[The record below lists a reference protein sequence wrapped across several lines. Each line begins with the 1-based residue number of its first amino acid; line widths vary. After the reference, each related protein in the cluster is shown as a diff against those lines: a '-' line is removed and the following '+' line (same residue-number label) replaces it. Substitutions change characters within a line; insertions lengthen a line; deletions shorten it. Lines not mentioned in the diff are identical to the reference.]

1 MCISHQLDRVEV
13 LVRPLL
19 EVCCLSQ
26 RIVGNGIGID
36 LKLHAQMTYLKAHV
50 DVVLTSLLFASFHEI
65 ELFKI

>member
-13 LVRPLL
+13 LVRPLI

-26 RIVGNGIGID
+26 RIVGNGIGII
-36 LKLHAQMTYLKAHV
+36 LKLHTQMTYLEANV
-50 DVVLTSLLFASFHEI
+50 DVVLTSLFASFHEI